1 MRNSN
6 FICPRCGRAD
16 DVPSVMVMQANYG
29 SSYDTER
36 VTVELCGECFDEI
49 YEYVQK
55 QIPAHA
61 LNKEFS
67 L

>member
-1 MRNSN
+1 MRNNS
-6 FICPRCGRAD
+6 FICPRCGRED
-16 DVPSVMVMQANYG
+16 DIPSVIVLQANYG

-36 VTVELCGECFDEI
+36 ATVKLCGECFDGV
-49 YEYVQK
+49 YEYVQN
-55 QIPAHA
+55 QIPADA